1 MDSVLETPAKRR
13 KVEGGYAKRDS
24 AYDSG
29 DDSGDNLFDGY
40 DTVETLLLPEVIR
53 GCRPSKS
60 PTPLS
65 PLRHVTQP
73 TQILDRAVQTPD
85 SGHKPS
91 VVQVV
96 ASSPLLRPAA
106 SSPPMKVKH
115 PGGTLANRMAPPG
128 TAFRPPIASQSKAP
142 IVDLSSDDED
152 IRVHR
157 VVSSDEESQLH
168 RKADIKPSKFVQT
181 SNDSKSV
188 SLNLFKEITSQ
199 SFYKP
204 LAQTKT
210 AQGSGSSISGSLF
223 EPQRHQA
230 TSGSDAGMKRSADV
244 MANAYGTSSRP
255 IKLRQTAPAKA
266 QPEEDITLDQIEDY
280 QVRTKVARMQ
290 KIFPLKRLATCQAAL
305 LRKKGNYDDAMEY
318 LSALDDQ
325 PAAVDLTLS
334 DNEQS
339 SRQPIRSTKPT
350 AKQQVKAPGKSIQS
364 KWTATQTISQKET
377 EPPSSPPPRVATP
390 KPRKRLVQGR
400 RKPSSPPPAISS
412 RSNPAT
418 LDNVEL
424 TDTESPS
431 DSAIGHSTDESGL
444 DVKVLDFFNTCTSEQ
459 LSDIANVTG
468 TIASM
473 ILSHKPFKTL
483 DAVRRVHNESKSS
496 SKRTAK
502 RPVGDK
508 IVDTCLDMWRGYNA
522 VDGLVRNCESLGR
535 PVAEGIKKWGVDVYG
550 AAHDG
555 GLDLTSFDHK
565 PDLEVSQRDSGI
577 GTPTS
582 ATVSTD
588 EDGDVAITVKRDQN
602 AIFGQPPLMGNSVV
616 LKDYQIVGVN
626 WLSLLYENGL
636 SCILADD
643 MGLGK
648 TCQVIAFLAHL
659 FEKGKKGLHLI
670 IVPGSTIENWL
681 REFRTFCPKL
691 VVWPYYGKFLLRPIR
706 CALHAY
712 RKLLADQKERINIQ
726 HRINQSLDS
735 INVIVTTYTV
745 AKTKDDCK
753 FLRRLPLEVCV
764 YDEGHL
770 LKNRKSAA
778 YEQLTRFKCSFRLLL
793 TGTPLQNNLS
803 ELVSLLAF
811 IMPQIFRDHSED
823 LDIIFSHK
831 AKTSDDSHAAL
842 LSVQRINRAKSIM
855 APFVLRRKKHQVLK
869 HLPQK
874 IRRVEYCNLSRK
886 QAEIYN
892 GEKAR
897 GLRVIADRAAG
908 KKVGNE
914 TANVMMALRK
924 AAIHPLLFRRVYDD
938 KTLKKMAR
946 DCLKEEAFQSSQF
959 DLCLEDMS
967 VMMDYELQRF
977 CERYPS
983 TMSKYRLKNE
993 EWMDSG
999 KVSKLAE
1006 LLVKFKENGDRVLV
1020 FSQFVMVME
1029 ILEDVMETLGM
1040 RFFRLDGSTKIE
1052 ERQDMI
1058 DQFYS
1063 DEAITVFLL
1072 STKAGGAGIN
1082 LACAN
1087 KIVIFDSSFNPQDDI
1102 QAENRAHRV
1111 GQTREVEVIR
1121 LVSRGTIEE
1130 QIHALGQTKL
1140 ALDDRV
1146 AGEGDAA
1153 VLATVDENQT
1163 KQAEKQGEKAVE
1175 EMMLQHLQDE
1185 QGKQVK

>member
-1 MDSVLETPAKRR
+1 MDSVLETPPKRR
-13 KVEGGYAKRDS
+13 KLEGDHATGDMTYDS
-24 AYDSG
+24 AN
-29 DDSGDNLFDGY
+29 DSGDNLFDGY
-40 DTVETLLLPEVIR
+40 ETIETVLLPDISLAPR
-53 GCRPSKS
+53 HSRS

-65 PLRHVTQP
+65 PPQYVTQP
-73 TQILDRAVQTPD
+73 TQILNRSTATPD
-85 SGHKPS
+85 SVCRPS
-91 VVQVV
+91 VIQVA
-96 ASSPLLRPAA
+96 ASSPLSKTTAT
-106 SSPPMKVKH
+106 SPSRKVKNT
-115 PGGTLANRMAPPG
+115 GGALASRMAPPG
-128 TAFRPPIASQSKAP
+128 TVFRPPVGFQKQNAP
-142 IVDLSSDDED
+142 VDLSSDEDD
-152 IRVHR
+152 IRIDR
-157 VVSSDEESQLH
+157 PVSSDDESRLN
-168 RKADIKPSKFVQT
+168 RKADIKPSKFVPT
-181 SNDSKSV
+181 MNTNR
-188 SLNLFKEITSQ
+188 LKEITSQ

-204 LAQTKT
+204 LAENKK
-210 AQGSGSSISGSLF
+210 AQGPLSSISASLLDPRRYQAAAGSCMG
-223 EPQRHQA
+223 
-230 TSGSDAGMKRSADV
+230 TKRSADV
-244 MANAYGTSSRP
+244 MADAYGNATRSP
-255 IKLRQTAPAKA
+255 KPRQMAPSKA
-266 QPEEDITLDQIEDY
+266 QSHADITLDQIEDY
-280 QVRTKVARMQ
+280 QVRIKVGRMH
-290 KIFPLKRLATCQAAL
+290 KIFPLKSISSCKDAL
-305 LRKKGNYDDAMEY
+305 LRKRGNYDDAMEY
-318 LSALDDQ
+318 LSALDDP

-334 DNEQS
+334 EDEHS
-339 SRQPIRSTKPT
+339 LRQPAIPIRPT
-350 AKQQVKAPGKSIQS
+350 AKQQVKAPSKSIQS
-364 KWTATQTISQKET
+364 KWTVTQTTSPENAGPQ
-377 EPPSSPPPRVATP
+377 SSPPSRVSAL

-400 RKPSSPPPAISS
+400 KKPSSPPPAKSRRSS
-412 RSNPAT
+412 PAR
-418 LDNVEL
+418 LDDAEL
-424 TDTESPS
+424 TDAESQS
-431 DSAIGHSTDESGL
+431 DSAIGSSTDESGL
-444 DVKVLDFFNTCTSEQ
+444 DDKVLDFFNTCTAEQ
-459 LSDIANVTG
+459 LSDIATVTA
-468 TIASM
+468 TIAST
-473 ILSHKPFKTL
+473 ILSYKPFKTL
-483 DAVRRVHNESKSS
+483 EAIRKIHSDSKSS
-496 SKRTAK
+496 SKRNTK
-502 RPVGDK
+502 RPIGDK
-508 IVDTCLDMWRGYNA
+508 IVDTCLDMWRGYIA
-522 VDGLVRNCESLGR
+522 VDDLVRKCEALGK
-535 PVAEGIKKWGVDVYG
+535 PVAEGIKKWGVNVYG
-550 AAHDG
+550 STYDG
-555 GLDLTSFDHK
+555 ELDLTSFDQK
-565 PDLEVSQRDSGI
+565 SDVAVSTRDSGI

-582 ATVSTD
+582 ATASAE
-588 EDGDVAITVKRDQN
+588 EDSDIAVTGKRDQN
-602 AIFGQPPLMGNSVV
+602 TIFGQPQLMSDNVV

-626 WLSLLYENGL
+626 WLSLLFEKGL

-681 REFRTFCPKL
+681 REFSIFCPNL
-691 VVWPYYGKFLLRPIR
+691 VVWPYHDK
-706 CALHAY
+706 
-712 RKLLADQKERINIQ
+712 QSERIKIQ
-726 HRINQSLDS
+726 HQIEENLES

-745 AKTKDDCK
+745 AKAKDDCK
-753 FLRRLPLEVCV
+753 FLRRLPLQVCV

-823 LDIIFSHK
+823 LDVIFSAK
-831 AKTSDDSHAAL
+831 AKTSNDSHAAL
-842 LSVQRINRAKSIM
+842 LSAQRIRRAKSIM

-869 HLPQK
+869 HLPRK
-874 IRRVEYCNLSRK
+874 TRRVEYCDMSPN
-886 QAEIYN
+886 QNEIYD

-897 GLRVIADRAAG
+897 GLQVIADRAAG

-924 AAIHPLLFRRVYDD
+924 AAIHPLLFRRVYNDQI
-938 KTLKKMAR
+938 LKKMAR
-946 DCLKEEAFQSSQF
+946 DCLKECPFQNSQF

-977 CERYPS
+977 CDRYPS
-983 TMSKYRLKNE
+983 TMAKYRLQND

-1006 LLVKFKENGDRVLV
+1006 LLVKFKANGDRVLV

-1111 GQTREVEVIR
+1111 GQAREVEVIR

-1146 AGEGDAA
+1146 AGAGEGAA
-1153 VLATVDENQT
+1153 MTAMDENEA
-1163 KQAEKQGEKAVE
+1163 KQAEKWGQKAVE
-1175 EMMLQHLQDE
+1175 EMMLEQMQDE
-1185 QGKQVK
+1185 KGDL